1 MSLQPKEV
9 SVNFRKRV
17 NRVDVGD
24 RVKDKV
30 SGFEGIVISRTEFM
44 AGCERI
50 EVQAEKLHEGEPVE
64 AQLFDAPNLD
74 VIKQNALP
82 WKQPPKPKYK
92 FGDKVWHKING
103 YSGIVSSHTYQLSG
117 NTLIGVT
124 PDSVGKDNKPR
135 QPVAF
140 VLDMVS
146 KRAPKA
152 VTVKK
157 EKRSGGNQSIPM
169 RF

>member
-1 MSLQPKEV
+1 M
-9 SVNFRKRV
+9 NFRKRV
-17 NRVDVGD
+17 NRVEIGD

-30 SGFEGIVISRTEFM
+30 SEFEGIVISRTEFM

-64 AQLFDAPNLD
+64 PQLFDAPNLD
-74 VIKQNALP
+74 VIKQSAVP
-82 WKQPPKPKYK
+82 WKHSAKPKLK

-103 YSGIVSSHTYQLSG
+103 FSGVVTSHTYQLSG

-124 PDSVGKDNKPR
+124 PDKLGKDSKPR
-135 QPVAF
+135 QPIAF
-140 VLDMVS
+140 PPDMVS
-146 KRAPKA
+146 KRKPKA

-157 EKRSGGNQSIPM
+157 EKRTGGNQSIPTH
-169 RF
+169 FK